1 MSQFHSLR
9 VSAKRAEG
17 TRAVALSM
25 AVPAELSDAF
35 KAAPGQHVVLR
46 AMIDGQEQRRTYS
59 LCSDTGAATLNLCVR
74 SDGGGRM
81 TQYLLNK
88 TQVGSSIDIYPPTG
102 RFLLP
107 AGTDG
112 ASYLAVA
119 AGIGIT
125 PVLAI
130 VSAILESQPRA
141 RVTLLYGN
149 RSTESVLFTDA
160 LQALKDRFLSRLSL
174 HFFMSREEQDLDIY
188 QGRIDAQK
196 LRDIAAGGFDV
207 TSLDA
212 AFLCA
217 PEALMTTLSQSLQA
231 SGLPASRIHL
241 ERFVSAGAP
250 AGAAAG
256 AAVDT
261 RIGTATTATAA
272 ATASTSQVT
281 VRMDGRVKSF
291 QMPRDGS
298 VSVLEAAEAAGLEL
312 PYSCKGG
319 VCSTCRTHLAKGSV
333 QMTQNYALEDS
344 EVEAGF
350 VLTCQ
355 SIPTSAELE
364 LDYDTR

>member
-1 MSQFHSLR
+1 MSQFHSLQI
-9 VSAKRAEG
+9 SAKHAEG

-25 AVPAELSDAF
+25 TVPPDLTDAF
-35 KAAPGQHVVLR
+35 KASPGQHVVLR
-46 AMIDGQEQRRTYS
+46 AVFDGQEQRRTYS
-59 LCSDTGAATLNLCVR
+59 LCSDPGAATLNICVR

-81 TQYLLNK
+81 TQYLLNQV
-88 TQVGSSIDIYPPTG
+88 QVGSSIDVYPPTG

-112 ASYLAVA
+112 ANYLAVA
-119 AGIGIT
+119 AGVGIT

-130 VSAILESQPRA
+130 VTSILESKPHA

-149 RSTESVLFTDA
+149 RSTESALFADA
-160 LQALKDRFLSRLSL
+160 LQALKDRYLSRLSL

-196 LRDIAAGGFDV
+196 LRAIAAGGFDV
-207 TSLDA
+207 ATLDA

-217 PEALMTTLSQSLQA
+217 PEALMTTLTLSLQEL
-231 SGLPASRIHL
+231 GLPASRIHV
-241 ERFVSAGAP
+241 ERFVTAGAT
-250 AGAAAG
+250 ADARTGAVAAG
-256 AAVDT
+256 AVTEAAK
-261 RIGTATTATAA
+261 TAR
-272 ATASTSQVT
+272 VT
-281 VRMDGRVKSF
+281 VRMDGRAKTF

-298 VSVLEAAEAAGLEL
+298 VTVLDAAEAAGLEL

-319 VCSTCRTHLAKGSV
+319 VCSTCRTHLSKGTV
-333 QMTQNYALEDS
+333 QMAQNYALEDS
-344 EVEAGF
+344 EVDAGF

-355 SIPTSAELE
+355 SVPTSAELE

>member
-1 MSQFHSLR
+1 
-9 VSAKRAEG
+9 
-17 TRAVALSM
+17 M
-25 AVPAELSDAF
+25 AVPAELSNAF

-46 AMIDGQEQRRTYS
+46 AIIDGQEQRRTYS
-59 LCSDTGAATLNLCVR
+59 LCSEPGAASLNICVR

-81 TQYLLNK
+81 TQYLLNQA
-88 TQVGSSIDIYPPTG
+88 QVGSSIDVFPPTG

-112 ASYLAVA
+112 ANYLAVA

-130 VSAILESQPRA
+130 VTAILESQPRA

-149 RSTESVLFTDA
+149 RSTESVLFADA
-160 LQALKDRFLSRLSL
+160 LQALKDRHLSRLSL

-207 TSLDA
+207 AGLDA

-217 PEALMTTLSQSLQA
+217 PEGLMTTLSQTLQA
-231 SGLPASRIHL
+231 LGLPASHIHL
-241 ERFVSAGAP
+241 ERFVTT
-250 AGAAAG
+250 GAAAG
-256 AAVDT
+256 AALDT
-261 RIGTATTATAA
+261 RTVAAPTGTAAPAGTTAH
-272 ATASTSQVT
+272 VT

-319 VCSTCRTHLAKGSV
+319 VCSTCRTHLAKGTV